1 VTYVRFERRGAAAWA
16 TLARQDRANALGPEI
31 VEALAEWVRAA
42 EEDTS
47 ISALV
52 ITGEGRAF
60 CPGADVKASLEMA
73 HEPDRRA
80 AFFDE
85 TRGMLDRLSGAPI
98 PVIAAVNGVAY
109 AGGLEL
115 ALACD
120 FIIAAQS
127 ASFGDLHLA
136 HGRIPAWGSSARLLN
151 ALGPWRSTRLLLD
164 PSPVSAEELREL
176 GVVALVVD
184 DANLLQAVDEV
195 VGRLAGYQPDA
206 LRAMKALIAEQ
217 RGHSLKP
224 LLEVEA
230 AHFRR
235 FLAGGHM
242 HNFRHDLARKGRDGC

>member
-1 VTYVRFERRGAAAWA
+1 MTYVRFERRGAAQWA
-16 TLARQDRANALGPEI
+16 TIDRPERANALGPEI
-31 VEALAEWVRAA
+31 VEALSGWVRAA
-42 EEDTS
+42 EEDAS

-52 ITGEGRAF
+52 ITGTGAAF

-85 TRGMLDRLSGAPI
+85 ARDLLERLSSAPV
-98 PVIAAVNGVAY
+98 PVLAAVNGVAY

-120 FIIAAQS
+120 FIVAGQS
-127 ASFGDLHLA
+127 ATFGDLHLA

-151 ALGPWRSTRLLLD
+151 ALGPWRSARLLLD
-164 PSPVSAEELREL
+164 SVPVSAEELREF

-184 DANLLQAVDEV
+184 DDDLVQAVDEV
-195 VGRLAGYQPDA
+195 VGRWAGYSPNA

-217 RGHSLKP
+217 GRQSLRP
-224 LLEVEA
+224 LLDVEA
-230 AHFRR
+230 AHFGR
-235 FLAGGHM
+235 FLASGHM
-242 HNFRHDLARKGRDGC
+242 GTFGHDLARKGRDGC

>member
-1 VTYVRFERRGAAAWA
+1 MWA
-16 TLARQDRANALGPEI
+16 TLDRPARANALGPEI
-31 VEALAEWVRAA
+31 VVALSGWVREAA
-42 EEDTS
+42 EDDS

-52 ITGEGRAF
+52 ITGTGAAF

-73 HEPDRRA
+73 HEPDRRS

-85 TRGMLDRLSGAPI
+85 ARDLLGQLSRAPV

-120 FIIAAQS
+120 VIVAARS
-127 ASFGDLHLA
+127 ATFGDLHLA

-151 ALGPWRSTRLLLD
+151 ALGPWRSARLLLD
-164 PSPVSAEELREL
+164 STPVSAEELREH
-176 GVVALVVD
+176 GVVAVVVD
-184 DANLLQAVDEV
+184 DDNLVQAVDEV
-195 VGRLAGYQPDA
+195 VCRWAGYQPEA
-206 LRAMKALIAEQ
+206 LRAMKALIVEQ
-217 RGHSLKP
+217 RGLFLGP

-235 FLAGGHM
+235 FFDRGNM
-242 HNFRHDLARKGRDGC
+242 RTFSHDLARKGRDGC

>member
-1 VTYVRFERRGAAAWA
+1 MTYVRFERRGAAQWA
-16 TLARQDRANALGPEI
+16 TLDRPERSNALGPEI
-31 VEALAEWVRAA
+31 VEALSEWVRAA
-42 EEDTS
+42 EEDAS
-47 ISALV
+47 IYALV
-52 ITGEGRAF
+52 ITGTGAAF

-85 TRGMLDRLSGAPI
+85 ARDLLERLTSAPV

-120 FIIAAQS
+120 FIVAAHS
-127 ASFGDLHLA
+127 ATFGDLHLA
-136 HGRIPAWGSSARLLN
+136 HGRIPAWGSSARLLS

-164 PSPVSAEELREL
+164 STPVSAEELREL
-176 GVVALVVD
+176 GVVAFVVD
-184 DANLLQAVDEV
+184 DNDLVQAVDEV
-195 VGRLAGYQPDA
+195 VGRWAGYPPDA
-206 LRAMKALIAEQ
+206 VRAMKALVAQQ
-217 RGHSLKP
+217 RRHSLKP

-235 FLAGGHM
+235 FLTNGHM
-242 HNFRHDLARKGRDGC
+242 GTFSHDLARKGRDGC